1 MGVAKKVTVQELAEA
16 LRNIAYSDNQK
27 HCLSWSLY
35 VIHPKTND
43 GDVGYSGGVFH
54 NPNFKGKDYSNFS
67 FSYSESRG
75 IYQFHLWRNRNE
87 VIPDCVGNGGKI
99 SLEHLVELAVKEY
112 GIEELYGD

>member
-1 MGVAKKVTVQELAEA
+1 MNVNKRVTVQELAET

-27 HCLSWSLY
+27 HNLCWSLS

-54 NPNFKGKDYSNFS
+54 NHHFKGHKDSNFS

-75 IYQFHLWRNRNE
+75 IYQFHLWREHDE
-87 VIPDCVGNGGKI
+87 VRLDCVGKDGKI
-99 SLEHLVELAVKEY
+99 SLEHLVKIAIDEY
-112 GIEELYGD
+112 GIEELYSN